1 MGAVHRSSD
10 QVRGATNLKF
20 NATEINIALKESE
33 EEDEQEISKEVSDK
47 AEVNEDVEMKD

>member
-1 MGAVHRSSD
+1 MQFSS
-10 QVRGATNLKF
+10 QSEEEEIRPVQTK
-20 NATEINIALKESE
+20 INICESE